1 MKNLNKRR
9 RDLKS
14 FNKQIYIP
22 VIYLNLIIM
31 YNLSVQIFFHNLRDY
46 LFNTQVCYLC
56 FVVMISHKE
65 CDNKV
70 KSHVIMV

>member
-1 MKNLNKRR
+1 
-9 RDLKS
+9 
-14 FNKQIYIP
+14 
-22 VIYLNLIIM
+22 M

-46 LFNTQVCYLC
+46 LFNTKVCYLC

-65 CDNKV
+65 CDKV

>member
-1 MKNLNKRR
+1 
-9 RDLKS
+9 
-14 FNKQIYIP
+14 
-22 VIYLNLIIM
+22 M